1 MGYLDAF
8 TIIENTFKGA
18 IVITRGSQI
27 NQSGTYLFF
36 DGSVANNKVEDTLS
50 FTVAIAAHSLTKE
63 NGVMGEVD
71 KLRKKALDSKW
82 EIDFKRSKGVDFET
96 SSLYIVALEFTIKI
110 NLKEDYES

>member
-1 MGYLDAF
+1 MGYVEAF
-8 TIIENTFKGA
+8 TVMKNTFKEA
-18 IVITRGSQI
+18 IVISSGNQI

-36 DGSVANNKVEDTLS
+36 DGSVPNNKVEDTLS
-50 FTVAIAAHSLTKE
+50 FTVAVASHTLTQE
-63 NGVMGEVD
+63 NGIMEEVD
-71 KLRKKALDSKW
+71 KLRKIALDSKW

>member
-8 TIIENTFKGA
+8 TIIESTFKDAFVVTSGN
-18 IVITRGSQI
+18 QI

-71 KLRKKALDSKW
+71 KLEHA
-82 EIDFKRSKGVDFET
+82 IDHGVAKG
-96 SSLYIVALEFTIKI
+96 YQGINAPHGQAVAKLEDEFFH
-110 NLKEDYES
+110 ERC